1 VSARAL
7 RALFAAAAGF
17 LAGYLLSGGLQL
29 PVIAYDPVARRLF
42 ATTQLHGAQ
51 MRYYGDLLW
60 ACAAAALCALA
71 SLAWPARRPFSPG
84 VACASVLALA
94 ALDVAYFVSRVLAAP

>member
-17 LAGYLLSGGLQL
+17 PAGYLLSSGLQL
-29 PVIAYDPVARRLF
+29 PVLAYDPVARRVF
-42 ATTQLHGAQ
+42 IAAQVHGPQ

-60 ACAAAALCALA
+60 ACAAAALCALVA
-71 SLAWPARRPFSPG
+71 LAWPARRPFSPG
-84 VACASVLALA
+84 VACASALALA
-94 ALDVAYFVSRVLAAP
+94 ALHVAYFVSRVLAAP